1 MKIHQN
7 LLLTFSLLFATVPF
21 ATADDK
27 GRLAELDAYWAE
39 VSRSI
44 REGDFEGYKATC
56 HPKGVLVSGKS
67 QSSYLL
73 TKALAGWKQ
82 GIMDTKTGK
91 IKASV
96 TFRFSQRF
104 GDETTAH
111 ETGMFLYSSVDT
123 NGKASQSYIHFEA
136 LLVKEDAWRI
146 LMEYQKS
153 TATKE
158 DWEKL
163 KASE

>member
-1 MKIHQN
+1 MKLQLN
-7 LLLTFSLLFATVPF
+7 RLLTFTLLLATVPF
-21 ATADDK
+21 AYADDK
-27 GRLAELDAYWAE
+27 KRIVELDAYWAE

-67 QSSYLL
+67 QSSYPL

-82 GIMDTKTGK
+82 GILDTKAGK
-91 IKASV
+91 NSASV
-96 TFRFSQRF
+96 VFRFNQRL

-111 ETGMFLYSSVDT
+111 ETGMFLYSMIDAD
-123 NGKASQSYIHFEA
+123 GKASQSYVHFEA
-136 LLVKEDAWRI
+136 LLVKEEQWLI

-153 TATKE
+153 TGSKE
-158 DWEKL
+158 DWKKL
-163 KASE
+163 KPSK